1 MRGRAHRHFHMVQN
15 GLITQLQHDRLGKL
29 GLEEYAGKANCR
41 TGMRMVPRGS
51 CANVRAP
58 LPLTFLFL
66 ALDPKP
72 RVTRSISNL
81 SIQSGP
87 PAPPPTHRQNPNI
100 GRGMKTNAKMP
111 LAVNAFNGRA
121 LACCG
126 LSGLLKIHLHTDRAA
141 NGGETNFD
149 AARTNRVI
157 AVIGGSTQKGAIVVC
172 FPSRG
177 ASRGGSLVRCCSE
190 R

>member
-1 MRGRAHRHFHMVQN
+1 MRGRAHPHFHMVQN
-15 GLITQLQHDRLGKL
+15 GLITQLQHDRLGGL
-29 GLEEYAGKANCR
+29 GLVVYAGKANCR

-51 CANVRAP
+51 CAHVRAP

-87 PAPPPTHRQNPNI
+87 PPPIGKTQT

-126 LSGLLKIHLHTDRAA
+126 LSVLLEIHLHTDRAA
-141 NGGETNFD
+141 NGGKTNFD

-157 AVIGGSTQKGAIVVC
+157 AIIGGSTQKGAIVVC
-172 FPSRG
+172 FPSSG
-177 ASRGGSLVRCCSE
+177 VSVEGLVRCCSE
-190 R
+190 H